1 MAFMQKNLSANAKF
15 SDVLEVWLSIDEPNG
30 PGTIPMNGAESLVK
44 TLVRGGVEVCFA
56 NPGTSEMHFVAAL
69 DSVPGIRCVL
79 SLFEGGATGAAD
91 GYARMADKP
100 AATLLHLGPGLGN
113 GIANLHNARRALS
126 PIVNIVGEHATYHIG
141 YDAPLTSDIEGL
153 ARPVSAWVR
162 TSRAAA
168 AVGADAAE
176 AIAAAI
182 REPGQ
187 VATLILPADTAW
199 TEGGKVASVPPIPA
213 PKPPSS
219 DAIDA
224 AARALRLGPASML
237 LLGHKALR
245 TKGLDWAGAIAAKT
259 GCRIMAQVS
268 NARIERGAGRVPIDR
283 IPYPID
289 MALNALKDLRRLV
302 LVGTFAPVAF
312 FAYPGKPSS
321 LAPKDCDV
329 QTLAAP
335 GDDLVGALAA
345 LGEAVGAKAA
355 DAKRQAAAPPDLP
368 QGALTSEK
376 ISAVIGA
383 LLPEN
388 AIVCDESV
396 TTGRGFFPAT
406 RGAKPHDWLQLSG
419 GAIGLGIPLATGA
432 AVACP
437 DRKVIS
443 LEADGSGMYTLQS
456 LWTQA
461 RERLNVTTLIW
472 ANRAYAILRG
482 ELASV
487 GARNPGRKALDM
499 LSLDDPALDWV
510 SLAKGLGIEGVRAAS
525 IEELIGAFRAGLKRS
540 GPFLIE
546 VAL

>member
-1 MAFMQKNLSANAKF
+1 
-15 SDVLEVWLSIDEPNG
+15 
-30 PGTIPMNGAESLVK
+30 MNGAESLVK
-44 TLVRGGVEVCFA
+44 TLVEGGVEVCFA

-79 SLFEGGATGAAD
+79 CLFEGGATGSAD

-113 GIANLHNARRALS
+113 GIANLHNARRARS
-126 PIVNIVGEHATYHIG
+126 PVVNIVGEHATYHIPF
-141 YDAPLTSDIEGL
+141 DAPLTSDIEGL

-162 TSRAAA
+162 TSRGAD

-176 AIAAAI
+176 AIAAA
-182 REPGQ
+182 RQEPGQ
-187 VATLILPADTAW
+187 IATLILPADTAW
-199 TEGGKVASVPPIPA
+199 TDGGKVARVPAMSA
-213 PKPPSS
+213 PKLPSS
-219 DAIDA
+219 SAIDA
-224 AARALRLGPASML
+224 ASRALRLGPASML
-237 LLGHKALR
+237 LLGHKTLR
-245 TKGLDWAGAIAAKT
+245 TEGLDLAGAIAAKT

-268 NARIERGAGRVPIDR
+268 NARMERGAGRVPVDR
-283 IPYPID
+283 IPYPVD
-289 MALNALKDLRRLV
+289 MALNTLKDVRHLV
-302 LVGTFAPVAF
+302 LAGTMVPVAF
-312 FAYPGKPSS
+312 FAYPGKPSE
-321 LAPKDCDV
+321 LKPKDCDV

-335 GDDLVGALAA
+335 GDDLIGALKA
-345 LGEAVGAKAA
+345 LAEAVGAKAS
-355 DAKRQAAAPPDLP
+355 DAPRQKPTPPDLP
-368 QGALTSEK
+368 NGALTSEK
-376 ISAVIGA
+376 IAAVIGA
-383 LLPEN
+383 LLPDN

-406 RGAKPHDWLQLSG
+406 RGARPHDWLQLTG

-461 RERLNVTTLIW
+461 RERLNVMTLIW

-482 ELASV
+482 ELTSV

-510 SLAKGLGIEGVRAAS
+510 SLAKGMGVEGVRATT
-525 IEELIGAFRAGLKRS
+525 IEELIDAFRAGLKRT

-546 VAL
+546 VVL